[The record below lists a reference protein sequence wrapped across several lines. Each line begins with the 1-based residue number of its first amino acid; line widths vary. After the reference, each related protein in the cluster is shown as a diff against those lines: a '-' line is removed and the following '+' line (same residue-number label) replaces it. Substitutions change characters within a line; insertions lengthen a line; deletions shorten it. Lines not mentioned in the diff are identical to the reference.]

1 MNLLGR
7 LKNDWFDR
15 ANNLGLSYSTI
26 VIFIL
31 LSLAATMTE
40 IFGIG
45 IFLPVF
51 QFIRLGGDLD
61 LLISDSVLWQTIY
74 DVFNYFS
81 IKPSLG
87 GLLLISFFFFSSR
100 QLFTYIRLIY
110 NSTITQ
116 KLVQKQRNYIFSRY
130 IEADTSYHD
139 SVPVGNLV
147 NIITTEVSA
156 AVTGIMAPMGLVV
169 YIIMLAGYLGVLFL
183 LSWKMTLVSTII
195 LLLVARIPSAWIKM
209 SAKTGRSLVSSNIL
223 MSEFLVGRLQS
234 PRLVRLAGTEIAEK
248 NEFQQLTQTQRKHLV
263 YSSVLQS
270 KTEVT
275 MEPFVIGLSLLFLY
289 FSYSVL
295 LFEIEVIG
303 LYLVIAMRL
312 MPLSKSIILQWQ
324 SVQRLMG
331 SIEIIESKLEKMKK
345 MIEKDNGT
353 ELLSQLKQSVL
364 FDKVSYRYPGSE
376 KLALKGVSIEFK
388 TNKMTAIVG
397 PSGSGKSTLIDL
409 IPRLRL
415 PVGGVVKI
423 DGESIS
429 KYKLKS
435 LRQFIS
441 YAPQSP
447 QIFNGTV
454 KSHILYGKN
463 DATYEEIQ
471 DAVCLSGAKEFIDQ
485 LPSGLDTVVGENALK
500 LSGGQRQR
508 LDLAR
513 ALVRKAKILIL
524 DEPTSNLDAESEE
537 AFRRVLL
544 KIRQETKTTI
554 IIVAHHLASIADA
567 DQIVVLNKGVVESIG
582 IHANLLYEK
591 GWYSKAWK
599 TQGLTN
605 SN

>member
-331 SIEIIESKLEKMKK
+331 SIEIIESKLEKMK
-345 MIEKDNGT
+345 
-353 ELLSQLKQSVL
+353 
-364 FDKVSYRYPGSE
+364 
-376 KLALKGVSIEFK
+376 
-388 TNKMTAIVG
+388 
-397 PSGSGKSTLIDL
+397 
-409 IPRLRL
+409 
-415 PVGGVVKI
+415 
-423 DGESIS
+423 
-429 KYKLKS
+429 
-435 LRQFIS
+435 
-441 YAPQSP
+441 
-447 QIFNGTV
+447 
-454 KSHILYGKN
+454 
-463 DATYEEIQ
+463 
-471 DAVCLSGAKEFIDQ
+471 
-485 LPSGLDTVVGENALK
+485 
-500 LSGGQRQR
+500 
-508 LDLAR
+508 
-513 ALVRKAKILIL
+513 
-524 DEPTSNLDAESEE
+524 
-537 AFRRVLL
+537 
-544 KIRQETKTTI
+544 
-554 IIVAHHLASIADA
+554 
-567 DQIVVLNKGVVESIG
+567 
-582 IHANLLYEK
+582 
-591 GWYSKAWK
+591 
-599 TQGLTN
+599 
-605 SN
+605 